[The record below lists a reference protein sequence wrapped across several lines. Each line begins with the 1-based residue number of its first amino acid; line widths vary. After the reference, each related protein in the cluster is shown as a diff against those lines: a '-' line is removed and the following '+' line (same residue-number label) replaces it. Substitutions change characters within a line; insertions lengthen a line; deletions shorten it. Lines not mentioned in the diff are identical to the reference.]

1 MTTTDSDAGKEISAD
16 QAELATSET
25 QGPDEA
31 YYTACVAALTPAEQ
45 KRIIRRI
52 DIRLVSMLGFLYA
65 ISLMDRN
72 NTGIAQIAGM
82 SVDLNMAI
90 GNRYSIVV
98 LIFFVPYVIFQPPST
113 ALLRKIGPKT
123 FLSVTTLIWGLS
135 TIASGFVK
143 TWTDLI
149 PLRIVLGI
157 CEAGFFPGCAYL
169 LSCWY
174 PRYDLQKRNAAF
186 YLIGTT
192 LSAFTGILAFGFSQL
207 DGNGSGPTWWGRIT
221 SPAGDKD
228 VVHGEGVA
236 GWRWIFILQGVLTCV
251 VAVATYLFTL
261 GFPDIPEKVWGFS
274 MTEKENAFVVARLEL
289 DRKDTAPT
297 RFRIGEYLAHALDLK
312 IWGFAALFGLTTVNT
327 YSIAYFLPLILK
339 NGMGFSTAASQ
350 CLIAPPYVAA
360 GILMYTMAHLSD
372 KYRVRS
378 PFILICGCLLLIGI
392 PLLGLTKNV
401 GVRYFGAFVTTAA
414 CNATVPCILT
424 WQANNIRGQWKR
436 ALCSATL
443 VGTGGIGGIIG
454 TTVFRSQDAPEYR
467 LGTYVTLGS
476 SALLIIVT
484 LLLDLKFIRANKR
497 AAAGGAPIGGLE
509 GFRYTL

>member
-1 MTTTDSDAGKEISAD
+1 MTTTDSDAGKEVSAD
-16 QAELATSET
+16 QVELAASEA

-52 DIRLVSMLGFLYA
+52 DIRLVTMLGFLYA

-82 SVDLNMAI
+82 SVDLDMAT

-123 FLSVTTLIWGLS
+123 FLSVTTLIWGLA
-135 TIASGFVK
+135 TISSGFVK

-157 CEAGFFPGCAYL
+157 CEAGFFPGKFKPSIVTRWITRRLTLHSPAGCAYL

-186 YLIGTT
+186 YMIGTT

-221 SPAGDKD
+221 SPAGDK

-236 GWRWIFILQGVLTCV
+236 GWRWIFILQGVLTCI

-289 DRKDTAPT
+289 DRKDTAAT
-297 RFRIGEYLAHALDLK
+297 KFRIGEYLAHAFDLK

-360 GILMYTMAHLSD
+360 GLLMYS
-372 KYRVRS
+372 
-378 PFILICGCLLLIGI
+378 I

-401 GVRYFGAFVTTAA
+401 GVRYFGAFITTAA

>member
-1 MTTTDSDAGKEISAD
+1 MATTDSDSGKDVSAD
-16 QAELATSET
+16 KVELAMSET

-31 YYTACVAALTPAEQ
+31 YYNACVAAVTPAEQ
-45 KRIIRRI
+45 KSIVRRI
-52 DIRLVSMLGFLYA
+52 DLHLISMLGFLYA

-82 SVDLNMAI
+82 SDDLEMAK

-98 LIFFVPYVIFQPPST
+98 LIFFIPYVIFQPPST
-113 ALLRKIGPKT
+113 ALLRKIGPRT
-123 FLSVTTLIWGLS
+123 FLSITTLVWGLA
-135 TIASGFVK
+135 TIAAGFVK

-186 YLIGTT
+186 YMIGTT
-192 LSAFTGILAFGFSQL
+192 MSAFAGILAFGFSQL
-207 DGNGSGPTWWGRIT
+207 EGNGSGPTWWGRIIST
-221 SPAGDKD
+221 VGDKV
-228 VVHGEGVA
+228 VVHGEGLA
-236 GWRWIFILQGVLTCV
+236 GWRWIFILQGVLTCI
-251 VAVATYLFTL
+251 VAIAAYLFTP

-274 MTEKENAFVVARLEL
+274 MTHKENAFVVARLEL
-289 DRKDTAPT
+289 DRQDTAPT
-297 RFRIGEYLAHALDLK
+297 KFNIGEYIAHAWDLK

-360 GILMYTMAHLSD
+360 GLTMYGMAYLSD

-378 PFILICGCLLLIGI
+378 PFILINGCLLLIGI
-392 PLLGLTKNV
+392 PLLGFMENV
-401 GVRYFGAFVTTAA
+401 GVRYFGAFLTTTA

-443 VGTGGIGGIIG
+443 VGTGGVGAIIG
-454 TTVFRSQDAPEYR
+454 TTVFRSQDAPGYR
-467 LGTYVTLGS
+467 PGTYVTMGS
-476 SALLIIVT
+476 SVLLIIVT
-484 LLLDLKFIRANKR
+484 LLLDFKFIRANKR
-497 AAAGGAPIGGLE
+497 VAAGGAPIGGLE